1 MAYRVEL
8 SPRARRDLKKLPA
21 QARERLRGPID
32 ALVHTPRPTGA
43 VKLGGEEN
51 TYRIRV
57 GSYRVLYEIHDQIHL
72 VIVMKVADRKEAYR

>member
-1 MAYRVEL
+1 MAYRLEL

-21 QARERLRGPID
+21 QVRARLKGPID
-32 ALVHTPRPTGA
+32 VLARTPRPPGA
-43 VKLGGEEN
+43 IKLGGEED